1 MLHAA
6 GLHLHLVQAWHQSV
20 ICASQVIC
28 CDVMS
33 LCVECDVFHPE
44 AFCVLAHLLL
54 LSCSWVARDSPV
66 YAQQLNW
73 CMPDD
78 FLPLPLSRWL
88 MLQASRSIQLLL
100 SNFVSDI
107 GKAVSLCAQIIVLLP
122 LFLFCWY
129 MYKWERQELV
139 PIRPMEGE
147 ELPCNVSGPRMLRE
161 ADFVTT
167 LKKTI
172 PLEAPDGN
180 N

>member
-1 MLHAA
+1 
-6 GLHLHLVQAWHQSV
+6 
-20 ICASQVIC
+20 
-28 CDVMS
+28 
-33 LCVECDVFHPE
+33 
-44 AFCVLAHLLL
+44 
-54 LSCSWVARDSPV
+54 
-66 YAQQLNW
+66 
-73 CMPDD
+73 
-78 FLPLPLSRWL
+78 
-88 MLQASRSIQLLL
+88 
-100 SNFVSDI
+100 
-107 GKAVSLCAQIIVLLP
+107 
-122 LFLFCWY
+122 